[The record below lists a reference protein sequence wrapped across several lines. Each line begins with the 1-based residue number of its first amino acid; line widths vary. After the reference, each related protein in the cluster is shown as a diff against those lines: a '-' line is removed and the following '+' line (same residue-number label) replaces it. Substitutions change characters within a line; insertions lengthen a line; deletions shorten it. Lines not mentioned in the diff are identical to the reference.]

1 MCVEQCGQN
10 SDPFGVVLAGI
21 AVVVAL
27 TSIALSVLGW
37 WRYRCA
43 KRRLA
48 EHSRGLVAIS
58 IPASDHLIPEGF
70 GPDEHGNVTLL
81 VRRLPDDGT
90 A

>member
-1 MCVEQCGQN
+1 MLVEQCGHN
-10 SDPFGVVLAGI
+10 GGFFGNVLGGVAVVL
-21 AVVVAL
+21 AL
-27 TSIALSVLGW
+27 TSIVLSVLAW

-43 KRRLA
+43 KRGLA
-48 EHSRGLVAIS
+48 EQSRGLVAIS